1 MNGTFL
7 VGSSRLQFIYEYDIS
22 KLTPNQLF
30 LKPNLEG
37 LSIVNVLVLDSKQSG
52 LPNKQTDRQI
62 NRLSKC
68 TSLILCRV
76 NGLFMN
82 VSSWQGKERNGM
94 YCVIHYMYVCP
105 NKHRN
110 QRIESRLW
118 VLNDRMFKK
127 FVRFCAFQNFNCLQK
142 CRQ

>member
-1 MNGTFL
+1 M
-7 VGSSRLQFIYEYDIS
+7 
-22 KLTPNQLF
+22 
-30 LKPNLEG
+30 
-37 LSIVNVLVLDSKQSG
+37 DSKQRG

-118 VLNDRMFKK
+118 VLNDRKNLYD
-127 FVRFCAFQNFNCLQK
+127 FVLSKILIVYKNVDSKNNVLK
-142 CRQ
+142 GDI